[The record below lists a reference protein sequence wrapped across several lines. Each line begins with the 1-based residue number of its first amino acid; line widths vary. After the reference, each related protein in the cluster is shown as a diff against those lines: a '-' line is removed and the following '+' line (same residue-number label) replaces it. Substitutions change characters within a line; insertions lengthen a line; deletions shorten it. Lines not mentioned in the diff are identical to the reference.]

1 MDDKYR
7 CPKFKCMLNF
17 DILHVH
23 VKLKMTVI
31 QIVCMHEQCEVKRC
45 SRFNKL
51 FKMISFMILFIL
63 ANSTQKLYFNSF
75 LVSIRFNIFVI
86 ISWMLIAL
94 NTVTKVVSS
103 SEEKLWG
110 GNHITFLFHYIE
122 FKKQNF
128 LSQADLLRDNWK
140 DCSRDYT
147 SQCHVHR
154 VREPDVWQC
163 SAGRWRDVRI
173 SYCWIHQYVPGNS
186 SFSVSFLCDRSNLF
200 VCL

>member
-1 MDDKYR
+1 
-7 CPKFKCMLNF
+7 MLNF

-86 ISWMLIAL
+86 IS
-94 NTVTKVVSS
+94 
-103 SEEKLWG
+103 
-110 GNHITFLFHYIE
+110 
-122 FKKQNF
+122 
-128 LSQADLLRDNWK
+128 
-140 DCSRDYT
+140 
-147 SQCHVHR
+147 
-154 VREPDVWQC
+154 
-163 SAGRWRDVRI
+163 
-173 SYCWIHQYVPGNS
+173 
-186 SFSVSFLCDRSNLF
+186 
-200 VCL
+200 